1 MSLVTMH
8 RAPIGKVFGGLKVQ
22 KVDDKTG
29 KPVVDKDG
37 KPVMGNA
44 LIAFEGLAEDSTQ
57 DEVDAAYKGDA
68 ESIRKALIRDY
79 NEQAFNAVRDPF
91 TAAIPDSLTDEQ
103 AEAVKLSAKQF
114 STLLHK
120 TPAEAVN
127 MVLAAMGL

>member
-22 KVDDKTG
+22 KIDDKG
-29 KPVVDKDG
+29 KPAVDKDG
-37 KPVMGNA
+37 KPIMGNA
-44 LIAFEGLAEDSTQ
+44 LIAFKGLPEDTPQ

-68 ESIRKALIRDY
+68 EAIRKALIRDY
-79 NEQAFNAVRDPF
+79 NERAFNAVRDPF

-114 STLLHK
+114 SALLHK